1 MLSTVIITLNEA
13 RNIERAILSVKG
25 ISDDIVVVDSGST
38 DDTAGICRRHGARV
52 IVRSW
57 EGYSATKNFANTQ
70 ATNPWILSLDADES
84 LSPELKDSIRD
95 HLKGDLP
102 LNRVFSFNRLT
113 SYCGRWIHHS
123 GWYPDRKI
131 RIWHRDFGQWE
142 GIIHETLAFRGKP
155 EVVHLRGDLL
165 HYSFHT
171 REEYL
176 KQMDNFTSLA
186 AESLFR
192 SGRRAGYPKIILAPA
207 IRFLRD
213 YFIRGGFRD
222 GREGLEVCRGSA
234 RAVSMKYKKLRKLW
248 DATGRQ

>member
-13 RNIERAILSVKG
+13 LNIERAILSVRG

-38 DDTAGICRRHGARV
+38 DDTAGICRRLGARV
-52 IVRSW
+52 IVRPW
-57 EGYSATKNFANTQ
+57 EGYSATKNYANTQ
-70 ATNPWILSLDADES
+70 AANPWILSLDADEA
-84 LSPELKDSIRD
+84 LSTELKESIQK
-95 HLKGDLP
+95 HVKGELP
-102 LNRVFSFNRLT
+102 MNRVFSFNRLT
-113 SYCGRWIHHS
+113 SYCGKWIHHS

-142 GIIHETLAFRGKP
+142 GMIHEALAFRGKP

-176 KQMDNFTSLA
+176 KQMDNFTTLA
-186 AESLFR
+186 AESLFK
-192 SGRRAGYPKIILAPA
+192 SGKRAGYPKIILAPV

-213 YFIRGGFRD
+213 YLIRGGYRD
-222 GREGLEVCRGSA
+222 GRAGLEVSCGSA
-234 RAVSMKYKKLRKLW
+234 HTVSMKYRKLRKLW
-248 DATGRQ
+248 VSTGRR